1 MTQENK
7 AFLLSPSNGTPSC
20 LLVNLLCTVLFV
32 GCKIIYT
39 GIYFNKLIEWPTVD
53 INPIERLQLN
63 KNYITYTLKI

>member
-1 MTQENK
+1 MMQENK
-7 AFLLSPSNGTPSC
+7 AFLLSPSNGTPCC

-32 GCKIIYT
+32 GCKIIY
-39 GIYFNKLIEWPTVD
+39 IFFNKLIEWPTVD